1 MLSKEHGMSGAKRR
15 LNLLIDAELL
25 DRLKEVAR
33 QKDLSASWLIRK
45 GVELLLE
52 TAAVESK
59 PSRQKGK
66 AASKRRSPLDDPILK
81 VIGLLEGPTLSSR
94 AIDGDLYK
102 TKLR

>member
-1 MLSKEHGMSGAKRR
+1 MSGAKRR

-52 TAAVESK
+52 TAAVERKS
-59 PSRQKGK
+59 SRQKGN
-66 AASKRRSPLDDPILK
+66 AASKRKSPLDDHILK
-81 VIGLLEGPTLSSR
+81 VIGLFEGPPLSSR

-102 TKLR
+102 AKPR